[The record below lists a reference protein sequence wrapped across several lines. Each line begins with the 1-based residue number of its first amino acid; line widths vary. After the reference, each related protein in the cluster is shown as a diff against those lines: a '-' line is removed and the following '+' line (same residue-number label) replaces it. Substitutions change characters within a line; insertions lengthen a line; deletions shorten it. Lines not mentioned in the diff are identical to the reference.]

1 MDKGKEETKLTP
13 MLRQFYDVK
22 QKHPDK
28 LVLFRMGDFY
38 ETFFEDAH
46 TASRILNI
54 TLTTR
59 NKNDDNPI
67 PLAGFPYHALSTYLD
82 KLIKAGL
89 KVAICEQTEDPK
101 KAIGL
106 VKREVTEIITP
117 GAVLDHSLLEGNANV
132 FLAAVYYLDPL
143 RKIGLAHLD
152 LSTGE
157 FIFTELNAME
167 LANELQRLK
176 PAEIVVDSPSSEA
189 FIKNLRLEHEP
200 TVSIFESWQFQVS
213 EANQTLKKHFG
224 VSSLEAFGAH
234 NKSLGATAAGAAIA
248 YVQGL
253 YSSPLKHISS
263 LRYYSLSQYMQLDEI
278 SRRNLELTRSIR
290 YGTRHGSLISV
301 LDQSMTPMGSRLL
314 QQWLLHPLM
323 DLSAI
328 QKRQGIIASFLQKSA
343 YMKDLRSNLK
353 EIGDI
358 ARITSR
364 LGSLR
369 INPRELLSLK
379 SYLYS
384 AKSLKSKLES
394 FSNPLFN
401 YWTAQMDA
409 YDDITDTIDK
419 AIRENPPITITEGG
433 IFAAGYTPELDEL
446 LELIHDGKSW
456 IARLEEEE
464 RRKTGIPSLKV
475 GYNRVFGYYLEVTT
489 QHKSKVPDYYI
500 AKQTL
505 ANAERYISPRL
516 KEFEAKVLSSEEKI
530 KNLEY
535 ELYKELRASLA
546 ESLPRLQLL
555 SELIAEIDV
564 FSTLAFLAWQNRYT
578 CPTFTESREL
588 EISGGRHPVIEK
600 LVDNDEF
607 IPNDTSLDYPD
618 TCIALITGPNMAGK
632 STYLRQVGLLVIMAQ
647 MGSYVPAT
655 RMSLPL
661 FDRVFTRVGASDNLA
676 QGQSTFLV
684 EMIETANILN
694 SATASS
700 LILLDEIGRG
710 TSTFDGLSLA
720 WAIIEHI
727 QKYKHALTLFATHYH
742 ELTELEN
749 IYPDIK
755 NYNVA
760 VKLWNDEM
768 IFIRKIE
775 RGGADQSYGIQVAR
789 LAGVPDKVIRRAKE
803 ILKNL
808 EEHEISPQG
817 LSSSIRKKLNR
828 DTPQIDIF
836 EVLADKA
843 GEHDPII
850 KELKELDLNQL
861 SPVQAWQYLMEI
873 QNRLIGE
880 S

>member
-1 MDKGKEETKLTP
+1 MEETKLTP
-13 MLRQFYDVK
+13 MLRQFFDVK

-101 KAIGL
+101 KAVGL
-106 VKREVTEIITP
+106 VRREVTEIITP
-117 GAVLDHSLLEGNANV
+117 GAVLDNSLLEGNANV
-132 FLAAVYYLDPL
+132 FLAAVYYQDPL

-157 FIFTELNAME
+157 FIFTELNAAE
-167 LANELQRLK
+167 LANELQRFR
-176 PAEIVVDSPSSEA
+176 PAEIVVDSPTSET
-189 FIKNLRLEHEP
+189 FIKALKLEYEP
-200 TVSIFESWQFQVS
+200 TISIFDSWQFQAS
-213 EANQTLKKHFG
+213 EASSVLKKHFG
-224 VSSLEAFGAH
+224 VSSLEAYGAH
-234 NKSLGATAAGAAIA
+234 NKSIGATAAGAAIA

-263 LRYYSLSQYMQLDEI
+263 LSYYSLSHYMQLDEI

-290 YGTRHGSLISV
+290 YGSRHGSLISV

-323 DLSAI
+323 DLELIHS
-328 QKRQGIIASFLQKSA
+328 RQTMITAFMAKSA
-343 YMKDLRSNLK
+343 YLKEFRTNLK

-379 SYLYS
+379 SYLLS
-384 AKSLKSKLES
+384 AIHLKSKLEA
-394 FSNPLFN
+394 FENPLFQS
-401 YWTAQMDA
+401 WIAQMA
-409 YDDITDTIDK
+409 NYDDIISIIDT
-419 AIRENPPITITEGG
+419 AIRVNPPITITEGG
-433 IFAAGYTPELDEL
+433 IFASGYNPDLDEL
-446 LELIHDGKSW
+446 LVLIHDGKSW
-456 IARLEEEE
+456 IAQLEEEE

-475 GYNRVFGYYLEVTT
+475 GYNRVFGYYLEVTAM
-489 QHKSKVPDYYI
+489 HKSKVPDYYI

-535 ELYKELRASLA
+535 ELYKELKVTLA
-546 ESLPRLQLL
+546 DALPRLQIL
-555 SELIAEIDV
+555 SDLIAEIDV
-564 FSTLAFLAWQNRYT
+564 FSTLSYLAWQNHYT
-578 CPTFTESREL
+578 CPVFTESREL
-588 EISGGRHPVIEK
+588 EIVNGRHPVIEK
-600 LVDNDEF
+600 LVDTAEF

-632 STYLRQVGLLVIMAQ
+632 STYLRQVGLLVILAQ
-647 MGSYVPAT
+647 MGSFVPASS
-655 RMSLPL
+655 MSLPV

-694 SATASS
+694 SATANS

-760 VKLWNDEM
+760 VKLWNDDM

-789 LAGVPDKVIRRAKE
+789 LAGVPDRVIRRAKE

-817 LSSSIRKKLNR
+817 LSASIRKKLNR
-828 DTPQIDIF
+828 DNPQIDIF

-843 GEHDPII
+843 GENDPII
-850 KELKELDLNQL
+850 NEIKDLDMNEL
-861 SPVQAWQYLMEI
+861 SPSQAWQRLLEI
-873 QNRLIGE
+873 QTSLIGE

>member
-1 MDKGKEETKLTP
+1 MKAEETKLTP
-13 MLRQFYDVK
+13 MLRQFYEVK
-22 QKHPDK
+22 EKHPDK

-38 ETFFEDAH
+38 ETFFDDAV
-46 TASRILNI
+46 TTSRILNI

-59 NKNDDNPI
+59 NKHDDNPI
-67 PLAGFPYHALSTYLD
+67 PLAGFPYHALNNYLD

-106 VKREVTEIITP
+106 VRREVTEIITP
-117 GAVLDHSLLEGNANV
+117 GAVLDNSLLEGNANV
-132 FLAAVYYLDPL
+132 FLAAVYFQDPAH
-143 RKIGLAHLD
+143 KIGLAHLD

-157 FIFTELNAME
+157 FIFTELGAQQ
-167 LANELQRLK
+167 LANELLRLQ
-176 PAEIVVDSPSSEA
+176 PAEIVVDSTAAEQYIRA
-189 FIKNLRLEHEP
+189 LGLEYSP
-200 TVSIFESWQFQVS
+200 TISIFDTWQFQVS
-213 EANQTLKKHFG
+213 EATHILKKHFG
-224 VSSLEAFGAH
+224 VSSLEAYGAH
-234 NKSLGATAAGAAIA
+234 NKNIGATAAGAALA
-248 YVQGL
+248 YVQSL
-253 YSSPLKHISS
+253 YNVPLKHISS
-263 LRYYSLSQYMQLDEI
+263 LRYYSLSNYMQLDEI

-290 YGTRHGSLISV
+290 YSSRHGSLISV
-301 LDQSMTPMGSRLL
+301 IDQCMTPMGSRLL

-323 DLSAI
+323 EFETI
-328 QKRQGIIASFLQKSA
+328 HHRQTMLAAFLNKSA
-343 YMKDLRSNLK
+343 YLKELRANLK

-369 INPRELLSLK
+369 INPRELLALK
-379 SYLYS
+379 SYLLS
-384 AKSLKSKLES
+384 AKNLQSKLAIFES
-394 FSNPLFN
+394 PLFSAWVAQLDN
-401 YWTAQMDA
+401 YG
-409 YDDITDTIDK
+409 DIVDVIEK
-419 AIRENPPITITEGG
+419 AIRENPPLTITEGG
-433 IFAAGYTPELDEL
+433 IFAKGYTADLDEL

-456 IARLEEEE
+456 IARLEEDE
-464 RRKTGIPSLKV
+464 RHKTGIPSLKV
-475 GYNRVFGYYLEVTT
+475 GYNRVFGYYIEVTSL
-489 QHKSKVPDYYI
+489 HKSKVPDYYI

-535 ELYKELRASLA
+535 ELFKELRSSLA
-546 ESLPRLQLL
+546 ESLPRLQHL
-555 SELIAEIDV
+555 SDLISEIDV
-564 FSTLAFLAWQNRYT
+564 YSNLAFLAWQNRYS
-578 CPTFTESREL
+578 CPVFTESREL
-588 EISGGRHPVIEK
+588 EIVGGRHPVIEK
-600 LVDNDEF
+600 LVDTDEF
-607 IPNDTSLDYPD
+607 IPNDTSLDYPE

-632 STYLRQVGLLVIMAQ
+632 STYLRQVGLLVILAQ

-694 SATASS
+694 SATSNS

-760 VKLWNDEM
+760 VKLWNDDM

-789 LAGVPDKVIRRAKE
+789 LAGVPDRVIRRAKE

-817 LSSSIRKKLNR
+817 LSASIRKKLNR

-836 EVLADKA
+836 EVLADRA

-850 KELKELDLNQL
+850 NEIKDLELNEL
-861 SPVQAWQYLMEI
+861 SPVQAWQMLLDI
-873 QNRLIGE
+873 QNRLNGE

>member
-1 MDKGKEETKLTP
+1 MKQAKEEAKLTP

-22 QKHPDK
+22 EKHPDK

-38 ETFFEDAH
+38 ETFFDDAVT
-46 TASRILNI
+46 TARILNI

-59 NKNDDNPI
+59 NKHDDNPI
-67 PLAGFPYHALSTYLD
+67 PLAGFPYHALNNYLD

-101 KAIGL
+101 KAVGL
-106 VKREVTEIITP
+106 VRREVTEIITP
-117 GAVLDHSLLEGNANV
+117 GAVLDNSLLEGNANV
-132 FLAAVYYLDPL
+132 FLAAVYYQDTSH
-143 RKIGLAHLD
+143 KIGLAHLD

-157 FIFTELNAME
+157 FIFTELSSQQ
-167 LANELQRLK
+167 LANELLRLQ
-176 PAEIVVDSPSSEA
+176 PAEIVVDSPAAEQY
-189 FIKNLRLEHEP
+189 IKSLSLEYNP
-200 TVSIFESWQFQVS
+200 AISIFETWQFQVS
-213 EANQTLKKHFG
+213 EASLILKKHFG
-224 VSSLEAFGAH
+224 VSSLEAYGAH
-234 NKSLGATAAGAAIA
+234 NKNIGATAAGAALA

-253 YSSPLKHISS
+253 YNAPLKHISS
-263 LRYYSLSQYMQLDEI
+263 LRYYSLSNYMQLDEI

-290 YGTRHGSLISV
+290 YGSRHGSLISV
-301 LDQSMTPMGSRLL
+301 LDQCMTPMGSRLL

-323 DLSAI
+323 D
-328 QKRQGIIASFLQKSA
+328 IASINHRQTMLGAFLNRSA
-343 YMKDLRSNLK
+343 YLKELRANLK

-369 INPRELLSLK
+369 INPRELLALK
-379 SYLYS
+379 SYLLS
-384 AKSLKSKLES
+384 AKNLQNKLYAFES
-394 FSNPLFN
+394 PLFADWAAKLDN
-401 YWTAQMDA
+401 YADLVE
-409 YDDITDTIDK
+409 TIDK

-433 IFAAGYTPELDEL
+433 IFAKGYTADLDEL
-446 LELIHDGKSW
+446 LELVHDGKSW
-456 IARLEEEE
+456 IARLEEDEKQ
-464 RRKTGIPSLKV
+464 KTGIPSLKV
-475 GYNRVFGYYLEVTT
+475 GYNRVFGYYIEVTAL
-489 QHKSKVPDYYI
+489 HKSKVPDYYI

-535 ELYKELRASLA
+535 ELFKELRISLA
-546 ESLPRLQLL
+546 ESLPRLQQL
-555 SELIAEIDV
+555 SDIISEIDV
-564 FSTLAFLAWQNRYT
+564 YANLAFLAWQNRYS
-578 CPTFTESREL
+578 CPSFTDSREL
-588 EISGGRHPVIEK
+588 EIVGGRHPVIEK
-600 LVDNDEF
+600 LVDTDEF
-607 IPNDTSLDYPD
+607 IPNDTSLDYPE
-618 TCIALITGPNMAGK
+618 TCIALLTGPNMAGK

-655 RMSLPL
+655 HMSLPL

-694 SATASS
+694 SATSNS

-817 LSSSIRKKLNR
+817 LSASIRKKLNR

-850 KELKELDLNQL
+850 TEIKDLELNEL
-861 SPVQAWQYLMEI
+861 SPVQAWQLLFEL
-873 QNRLIGE
+873 QNRINGE